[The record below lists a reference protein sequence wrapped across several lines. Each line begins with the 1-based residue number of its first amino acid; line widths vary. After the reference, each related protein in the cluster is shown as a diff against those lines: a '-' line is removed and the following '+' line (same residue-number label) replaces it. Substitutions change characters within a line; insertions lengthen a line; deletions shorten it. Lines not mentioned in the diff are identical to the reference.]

1 MAGLASHGYHGTTLR
16 SIARQIGTTP
26 GLIVHHFAS
35 REGLF
40 ENLIDRWDDVETS
53 ALLPPDAR
61 LEQYLIG
68 IARNGKIPGII
79 DLYTAFAAEAASP
92 GHPSHEFFAQRFH
105 RVRTEVANDLRLRRQ
120 QGRIRQDVDPEPSAE
135 ALIAFMDGLQLQWL
149 FDPSIDMVGRLIIII
164 ESLGHTGRPV
174 LAPID
179 WAAAGITRPA
189 NRPADP

>member
-1 MAGLASHGYHGTTLR
+1 MTAVASQGYHATTLR
-16 SIARQIGTTP
+16 SIARRIGTTP

-40 ENLIDRWDDVETS
+40 ENLIDRWDEAETS
-53 ALLPPDAR
+53 EQLPPDAR

-68 IARNGKIPGII
+68 IGRNVKIPGII

-92 GHPSHEFFAQRFH
+92 GHPSHDFFKQRFQ
-105 RVRTEVANDLRLRRQ
+105 RVRDEVANDLHLRRQ
-120 QGRIRQDVDPEPSAE
+120 QGRIRQDVDPVPTAE

-149 FDPSIDMVGRLIIII
+149 FDPSIDMVDRLITII
-164 ESLGHTGRPV
+164 ESLGRTGRPV

-179 WAAAGITRPA
+179 WVAAGVARPA
-189 NRPADP
+189 NHQAAP

>member
-1 MAGLASHGYHGTTLR
+1 MTALASHGYHATTLR

-40 ENLIDRWDDVETS
+40 ENLIDRWDDVEAS
-53 ALLPPDAR
+53 EQLPPDAR

-68 IARNGKIPGII
+68 IARNVKIPGII
-79 DLYTAFAAEAASP
+79 DLYTGFAAEAASS
-92 GHPSHEFFAQRFH
+92 GHPSHEFFTQRFH
-105 RVRTEVANDLRLRRQ
+105 RVRTEVANDLRLRRE
-120 QGRIRQDVDPEPSAE
+120 QGRIRPDVDPAPAAE

-149 FDPSIDMVGRLIIII
+149 FDPSIDMVDRLIVII
-164 ESLGHTGRPV
+164 ESLGNTGRPV

-179 WAAAGITRPA
+179 WAAAGVDRPDA
-189 NRPADP
+189 H

>member
-1 MAGLASHGYHGTTLR
+1 MTALGSRGYHETTLR

-26 GLIVHHFAS
+26 GLIVHHFSS

-40 ENLIDRWDDVETS
+40 ENLIDQWDDVEAS
-53 ALLPPDAR
+53 EQLPPDAR

-68 IARNGKIPGII
+68 IARNVKIPGII
-79 DLYTAFAAEAASP
+79 DLYTAFAAEAAAP
-92 GHPSHEFFAQRFH
+92 GHPSHEFFKQRFQ
-105 RVRTEVANDLRLRRQ
+105 RVRDEVATDLRLRRQ
-120 QGRIRQDVDPEPSAE
+120 QGRVRDNVAPAAAAE

-149 FDPSIDMVGRLIIII
+149 FDPSIDMVDRLITLI

-179 WAAAGITRPA
+179 WAAAGVARPSQPGA
-189 NRPADP
+189 S